1 MSQAFIIQHN
11 VEWLSWLHIHR
22 LLMFLFTDWFAV
34 VSSLSQIRSRIF
46 SKAKLS
52 STVTVRKCH
61 GKLWL
66 FRRKTRHYWHVFSCD
81 IFFNQR
87 DEQKKIILNW
97 LLILCKCNN
106 LCYLSCLDFKN
117 LRKLQNCPL
126 LSRSESVTVKCDT
139 LDISSR
145 INTPN
150 TIFRYTLF
158 FKNNFFKNTSFGF
171 FRS

>member
-1 MSQAFIIQHN
+1 MSQAFIIQNN

-61 GKLWL
+61 GKLWH
-66 FRRKTRHYWHVFSCD
+66 FRRKTWHYWHVFSCD

-97 LLILCKCNN
+97 LLILCKWNN
-106 LCYLSCLDFKN
+106 LCYLSCRKGNELRPLKN
-117 LRKLQNCPL
+117 FFWLKFGFAYSLQ
-126 LSRSESVTVKCDT
+126 SRSLYGFRLLDSDFNWSIKAVFSMCTVFVFT
-139 LDISSR
+139 
-145 INTPN
+145 
-150 TIFRYTLF
+150 
-158 FKNNFFKNTSFGF
+158 
-171 FRS
+171 